1 VLQERLLER
10 AAASGIRQ
18 VMLGKGEDHYKTH
31 DASFYAPVDD
41 GVITAAGLAGGPRAM
56 AAGLLHVVERGRFGP
71 ASRLAGRT
79 RRRLDVIL
87 AVETSMG
94 GQLRGVRRALGED
107 PAVDR
112 TRVALAAALR
122 VAPF

>member
-1 VLQERLLER
+1 
-10 AAASGIRQ
+10 
-18 VMLGKGEDHYKTH
+18 
-31 DASFYAPVDD
+31 
-41 GVITAAGLAGGPRAM
+41 M
-56 AAGLLHVVERGRFGP
+56 AAGLLHVVEQRRFGP

-94 GQLRGVRRALGED
+94 GQLCGVRRALNED

-112 TRVALAAALR
+112 TQVALTAALR
-122 VAPF
+122 VASF